1 MPYSVVPD
9 SVVAPPQAQG
19 KPNPSSYDSG
29 QECSIAHWL
38 EVCRLVELAER
49 DDRELKGYVFDDSCL
64 LVSK

>member
-9 SVVAPPQAQG
+9 SVALPQAQS
-19 KPNPSSYDSG
+19 KPSPSSYDSG
-29 QECSIAHWL
+29 HECSIAHWL